1 MGYFILIIILA
12 GAAYYIL
19 TKKKTPGRDFL
30 REECL
35 LALRLPPS
43 EAEKTLERHMELL
56 RKKHP
61 GKDEK
66 WRLEKILYDMGK
78 DRR

>member
-1 MGYFILIIILA
+1 MGYFVLIIILA
-12 GAAYYIL
+12 GAAYFII
-19 TKKKTPGRDFL
+19 TKKKAPGRDFL

-35 LALRLPPS
+35 LALRLPPA
-43 EAEKTLERHMELL
+43 EAERTLERHMKLL
-56 RKKHP
+56 KEKHP

>member
-1 MGYFILIIILA
+1 MGYFIIIIILA
-12 GAAYYIL
+12 GAAYLIL
-19 TKKKTPGRDFL
+19 TKKKPPGRDSL

-35 LALRLPPS
+35 LALRLPHS
-43 EAEKTLERHMELL
+43 EAEKTLARHMELL
-56 RKKHP
+56 KEKHP